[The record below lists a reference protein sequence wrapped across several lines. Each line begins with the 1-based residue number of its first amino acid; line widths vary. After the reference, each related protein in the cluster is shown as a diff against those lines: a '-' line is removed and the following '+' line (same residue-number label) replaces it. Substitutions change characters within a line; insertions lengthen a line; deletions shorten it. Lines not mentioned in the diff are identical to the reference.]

1 MPIGTVSITTL
12 IHADAATL
20 AAQGMR
26 PMLACARGV
35 SFAQGFLEQRAEV
48 WGEEGRLLAGSIQ
61 AACDRDRPAPRA
73 PMRRGNNSCLHAC
86 ELGYSRTLATRLR
99 GYDSSSKEKVAMC
112 RTTPRSA
119 SLQTGSALASW
130 AILLAS
136 VGFVALAALNLLRG

>member
-1 MPIGTVSITTL
+1 MSVTTL
-12 IHADAATL
+12 IHAGAATL

-48 WGEEGRLLAGSIQ
+48 WGEEGRMLASSIQ
-61 AACDRDRPAPRA
+61 DVCYRDRPAPRV
-73 PMRRGNNSCLHAC
+73 PLRRGDNSCLHAC
-86 ELGYSRTLATRLR
+86 EIGYPRTLATRPG
-99 GYDSSSKEKVAMC
+99 GYDSGPQERTAMC
-112 RTTPRSA
+112 RTTPRPA